1 VIDRDGGGAE
11 LGSRM
16 AVSEAGIFWRTV
28 SCVARTSGRCGFALS
43 WLFCARIRGELLVGD
58 KVSSDFSLLLFLCDA
73 SVSISG
79 PLPCLFEDVEERVS
93 IVSTDAPRVSCLV
106 SSFGTLILGF
116 VDFRGIAEPDRN
128 LSKVPCLADVGVE
141 ATSFH
146 FAVRGRYF
154 SS

>member
-1 VIDRDGGGAE
+1 MIDRDGGGAE
-11 LGSRM
+11 LESRM
-16 AVSEAGIFWRTV
+16 AVSEAEVFWRTV
-28 SCVARTSGRCGFALS
+28 PCVARTSGGGGFALS

-58 KVSSDFSLLLFLCDA
+58 KVSSDFSLLFLCDG

-79 PLPCLFEDVEERVS
+79 SLPCLFDDVEERVS
-93 IVSTDAPRVSCLV
+93 IVSADAPRISCLV
-106 SSFGTLILGF
+106 SSFGTLILSF

-146 FAVRGRYF
+146 FVVRGRYF